1 VKNEVINFIEEDK
14 ENDVIQKMYK
24 SAEFKIKTMKV
35 GDMIGA
41 SYPRNDFEYFYYEGK
56 ESFSHLSFISHL
68 IYEHNIFVFLI
79 KDLSKKRK
87 KDQFLCSSSDTAK
100 AQRNTSRRRK
110 TLIL

>member
-1 VKNEVINFIEEDK
+1 MKNEVINFIEEDK

-56 ESFSHLSFISHL
+56 ESFSHLSE